1 MTSKSWAMVLGV
13 LSSIFLVHSQPQHL
27 SLSKLHLSA
36 LACSF
41 FFYFYDISFI
51 IIWRREWMRVG
62 RASLRRYSTVGSIY
76 CGPRQ

>member
-51 IIWRREWMRVG
+51 IIWAPGVDASRPCVITPIFNRR
-62 RASLRRYSTVGSIY
+62 
-76 CGPRQ
+76 